1 MQLISYYSFILNL
14 GQYEDLST
22 FVCEC
27 FFFLFISKKI
37 PKYIL
42 IEKKVK
48 GLQALIHALLR

>member
-14 GQYEDLST
+14 GQCEDLST

-27 FFFLFISKKI
+27 FFFVCLSVRKI
-37 PKYIL
+37 LNIL